1 MKNIKLNSQ
10 LMIHNII
17 TLNFILIQCNF
28 KEPLEFITVNI
39 FLNYT
44 QKLFK
49 IDEIL
54 HDSKQLITDKTINN
68 NE

>member
-17 TLNFILIQCNF
+17 ILNFILIQCNF

-39 FLNYT
+39 FLKTLRNYL
-44 QKLFK
+44 KLMKYNFARLET
-49 IDEIL
+49 ID
-54 HDSKQLITDKTINN
+54 N
-68 NE
+68 